1 LPCYKK
7 KQSTPQFQWFQ
18 NKTFGIDSKPE
29 MCYLVIG
36 CIMKKEERKTKQ
48 DQYVDKMVDHL
59 PTLRAAAKI
68 TQNQLAKKL
77 GVARST
83 MVIIES
89 RGRKL
94 QWHMYL
100 AMVLVFTQNEDSR
113 KLLKSFQIF
122 NDDFLQKIV

>member
-1 LPCYKK
+1 
-7 KQSTPQFQWFQ
+7 
-18 NKTFGIDSKPE
+18 
-29 MCYLVIG
+29 
-36 CIMKKEERKTKQ
+36 MKKEERKTKQ